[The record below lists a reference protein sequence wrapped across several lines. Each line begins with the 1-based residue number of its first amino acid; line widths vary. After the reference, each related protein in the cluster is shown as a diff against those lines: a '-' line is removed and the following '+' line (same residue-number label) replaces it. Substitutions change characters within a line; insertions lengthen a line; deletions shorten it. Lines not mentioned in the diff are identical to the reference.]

1 MCFAYLIPA
10 GAKNRENKIN
20 STVEKAP
27 KYKKGLKILFVFIP
41 EVIRTMVSFSL
52 AKLIRTNVVAINT
65 DKGSIWVKTFG
76 ITLNVSFKKV
86 NISAPL
92 RIASS
97 SILRIWINQAKESIP
112 RQTKPREIISFFIIY
127 LSILAILVRLYTK
140 R

>member
-1 MCFAYLIPA
+1 MIMNSYENFIEELN
-10 GAKNRENKIN
+10 KKVEFHFENK
-20 STVEKAP
+20 E
-27 KYKKGLKILFVFIP
+27 YKKGLKILLAFIP
-41 EVIRTMVSFSL
+41 EVIRIMVSFSL

-65 DKGSIWVKTFG
+65 DKGNIWAKTFG

-92 RIASS
+92 MIASS

-112 RQTKPREIISFFIIY
+112 RHTKPSEITSFFIIY